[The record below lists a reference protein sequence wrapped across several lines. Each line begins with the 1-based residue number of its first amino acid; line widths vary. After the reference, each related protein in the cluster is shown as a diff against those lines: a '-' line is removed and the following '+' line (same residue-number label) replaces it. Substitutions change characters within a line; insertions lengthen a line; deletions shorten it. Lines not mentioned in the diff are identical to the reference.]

1 MRRWGE
7 GRLTEQNRGGGR
19 DIFRRG
25 QRLPR
30 HDGDL
35 EAESYAEAGKGLVSD
50 PDGAGGRRGE
60 RVDQTAA
67 NGGDDGPEND
77 ERGKVA
83 EACDADTR
91 GDDCQ
96 C

>member
-1 MRRWGE
+1 M
-7 GRLTEQNRGGGR
+7 
-19 DIFRRG
+19 
-25 QRLPR
+25 PR

-35 EAESYAEAGKGLVSD
+35 EAESNTEAGKGLVSD

-60 RVDQTAA
+60 GVDQAA
-67 NGGDDGPEND
+67 ADGGDDGPEND

-83 EACDADTR
+83 EACDADTG